1 MVTYNSAYRLA
12 RMSKWEQMARDRDR
26 FQRRIRNTE
35 QILIKVFN
43 PVHRDYIL
51 TKTLSSQTPSENCLS
66 SRQNLTDYDS
76 KAV

>member
-12 RMSKWEQMARDRDR
+12 RISKWEQMARDRDR
-26 FQRRIRNTE
+26 FQRRIQKID

-43 PVHRDYIL
+43 PVHRDYML
-51 TKTLSSQTPSENCLS
+51 AKRLRENCLLS
-66 SRQNLTDYDS
+66 QHNQTGYDS